1 MSKGQWYPGS
11 MTRAVNQLRE
21 DLKTIDLVIELLDA
35 RIPYSSRNPVFSDL
49 AENKRHLVLLHK
61 ADRAENDS
69 TEAWL
74 SHFRKTGAEAM
85 AFSVHRKQDLSR
97 LMNYLNKEESRM
109 RSGRFK
115 RPLRMIFVG
124 IPNVGKST
132 LINLFVHKAV
142 TRTGNRPGITRGK
155 QWIRIMPG
163 MEFLD
168 TPGILMPRINEVTSP
183 PLAVVGAI
191 PAGRVDIHDAALW
204 LIERYLEKG
213 KFDLLIN
220 KYPGLESDEAEQIFV
235 QIGLS
240 QGCLQ
245 SEGKVDTE
253 RTAALLLRDF
263 QGGTL
268 GRFTLESPPGRVS
281 L

>member
-1 MSKGQWYPGS
+1 MSKGQWYPGNMS
-11 MTRAVNQLRE
+11 RAVSQLRE
-21 DLKTIDLVIELLDA
+21 DLKGIDLVIELLDA
-35 RIPYSSRNPVFSDL
+35 RIPFSSRNPTFSKL
-49 AENKRHLVLLHK
+49 FAGKKHLVLLHK
-61 ADRAENDS
+61 ADRAENEH

-74 SHFRKTGAEAM
+74 DHFRNLDAVAM
-85 AFSVHRKQDLSR
+85 PFSVQGKQYQNR
-97 LMNYLNKEESRM
+97 LFAYLKKEEDRM

-132 LINLFVHKAV
+132 LINLFVRKSV

-163 MEFLD
+163 MELLD
-168 TPGILMPRINEVTSP
+168 TPGILSPKINEETAR

-191 PAGRVDIHDAALW
+191 PAGRVDIQDAALW
-204 LIERYLEKG
+204 LIGRYREKN
-213 KFDLLIN
+213 LLHLLQK
-220 KYPGLESDEAEQIFV
+220 KYPGLEFGSTEELFEK
-235 QIGLS
+235 IGLS

-245 SEGKVDTE
+245 SAGRIDEE

-263 QGGTL
+263 QGGAL
-268 GRFTLESPPGRVS
+268 GRLTLEEAPRHG
-281 L
+281 